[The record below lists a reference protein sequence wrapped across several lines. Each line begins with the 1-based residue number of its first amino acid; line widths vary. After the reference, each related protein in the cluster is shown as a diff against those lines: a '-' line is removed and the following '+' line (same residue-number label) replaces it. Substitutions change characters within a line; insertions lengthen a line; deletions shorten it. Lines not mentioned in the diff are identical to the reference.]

1 MLENLDEFE
10 SRHDDLVKSLE
21 DPAISQD
28 YTKVEKITREIA
40 SLKDIVVLIR
50 QYKKLLIDIDESTKM
65 LSVED
70 RELATLAREDL
81 DNLVIDKAKIENE
94 IRQKLILSD
103 PNDEKNVMLEIR
115 AGVGGD
121 EAGLFASELFTMY
134 TRYAQKQNWK
144 VDLVSITQSGLGS
157 IKEVIFQITGKGA
170 YSILKHESGG
180 HRVQRIPITESGGRI
195 HTSSAT
201 VAVLPEA
208 NEVDVYIKNDDL
220 KIDVFRASGAGGQS
234 VQKNSTAIRITHL
247 PTGIVAVCQDER
259 SQLKNKEKAMS
270 VIRSRILGKE
280 IEKQQKKISDSRRSQ
295 VGSGDRS
302 DRIRTYNFPQS
313 RVTDHRINL
322 TKHTLESFL
331 DGDIEE
337 IISALLDH
345 ERSLKLSQA
354 LQSG

>member
-10 SRHDDLVKSLE
+10 SRYDDLVKSLE

-40 SLKDIVVLIR
+40 SLKDIVLLIR

-65 LSVED
+65 LLVED

>member
-10 SRHDDLVKSLE
+10 SRYDDLLKRLE
-21 DPAISQD
+21 DPSISQD

-40 SLKDIVVLIR
+40 SLKDIVALIR
-50 QYKKLLIDIDESTKM
+50 KYKKLLIDVDESSKM

-70 RELATLAREDL
+70 RELVTLAREEL
-81 DNLVIDKAKIENE
+81 DTLVQEKEKLEKE
-94 IRQKLILSD
+94 IKHKLILED
-103 PNDEKNVMLEIR
+103 ANDGKNVIVEIR

-134 TRYAQKQNWK
+134 TRYAQKQNWN

-157 IKEVIFQITGKGA
+157 IKEVIFQIIGKGA
-170 YSILKHESGG
+170 FSILKHESGG

-331 DGDIEE
+331 DGEIEDMVN
-337 IISALLDH
+337 ALSDH
-345 ERSLKLSQA
+345 ERNLKLSQV

>member
-10 SRHDDLVKSLE
+10 SRYDDLVKSLE
-21 DPAISQD
+21 DPTISQD

-40 SLKDIVVLIR
+40 SLKDIVLLIR

-65 LSVED
+65 LLVED

>member
-1 MLENLDEFE
+1 MLL
-10 SRHDDLVKSLE
+10 
-21 DPAISQD
+21 
-28 YTKVEKITREIA
+28 
-40 SLKDIVVLIR
+40 
-50 QYKKLLIDIDESTKM
+50 
-65 LSVED
+65 VED

>member
-10 SRHDDLVKSLE
+10 SRYDDLVKSLE

-295 VGSGDRS
+295 VGYGDRS

>member
-10 SRHDDLVKSLE
+10 SRYDDLVKSLE
-21 DPAISQD
+21 DPTISQD

-50 QYKKLLIDIDESTKM
+50 QYKKLLIDIDDSTKM

-180 HRVQRIPITESGGRI
+180 HRVQRIPITDSGGRI

>member
-10 SRHDDLVKSLE
+10 SRYDDLVKSLE
-21 DPAISQD
+21 DPTISQD

-40 SLKDIVVLIR
+40 SLKDIVLLIR

>member
-10 SRHDDLVKSLE
+10 SRYDDLVKSLE

-40 SLKDIVVLIR
+40 SLKDIVLLIR
-50 QYKKLLIDIDESTKM
+50 HYKILLIDIDESTKM
-65 LSVED
+65 LLVED

>member
-10 SRHDDLVKSLE
+10 SRYDDLVKSLE

-65 LSVED
+65 LLVED

-270 VIRSRILGKE
+270 VIRSRILCKE

>member
-10 SRHDDLVKSLE
+10 SRYDDLVKSLE

-345 ERSLKLSQA
+345 ERSLKLSHA

>member
-10 SRHDDLVKSLE
+10 SRYDDLVKSLE
-21 DPAISQD
+21 DPTISQD

-40 SLKDIVVLIR
+40 SLKDFVVLIR
-50 QYKKLLIDIDESTKM
+50 QYKKLLVDIDESSKM
-65 LSVED
+65 LLVED

-302 DRIRTYNFPQS
+302 DRIRTYNFPLS

>member
-10 SRHDDLVKSLE
+10 SRYDDLVKSLE

-103 PNDEKNVMLEIR
+103 PNDVKNVMLEIR

>member
-1 MLENLDEFE
+1 LLENLDEFE
-10 SRHDDLVKSLE
+10 SRYDDLVKSLE

>member
-10 SRHDDLVKSLE
+10 SRYDDLVKSLE
-21 DPAISQD
+21 DPTISQD

-201 VAVLPEA
+201 VAVLPET

-302 DRIRTYNFPQS
+302 DRIRSYNFPQY

>member
-10 SRHDDLVKSLE
+10 SRYDDLVKSLE

-220 KIDVFRASGAGGQS
+220 KIAVFRSSGAGGQS

>member
-10 SRHDDLVKSLE
+10 SRYDDLVKSLE
-21 DPAISQD
+21 DPTISQD

-50 QYKKLLIDIDESTKM
+50 QYKKLLVDIDESSKM
-65 LSVED
+65 LLVED

-103 PNDEKNVMLEIR
+103 PNDEKNVILEIR

-313 RVTDHRINL
+313 RITDHRINL

-337 IISALLDH
+337 VISALLDH

-354 LQSG
+354 LLSG

>member
-10 SRHDDLVKSLE
+10 SRYDDLVKSLE

-103 PNDEKNVMLEIR
+103 TNDEKNVMLEIR

-345 ERSLKLSQA
+345 ELSLKLSQA

>member
-10 SRHDDLVKSLE
+10 SRYDDLVKSLE

-50 QYKKLLIDIDESTKM
+50 QYKKLLVDIDESSKM
-65 LSVED
+65 LLVED

-103 PNDEKNVMLEIR
+103 PNDEKNVILEIR

-313 RVTDHRINL
+313 RITDHRINL

-337 IISALLDH
+337 VISALLDH

-354 LQSG
+354 LLSG

>member
-10 SRHDDLVKSLE
+10 SRYDDLLKRLE
-21 DPAISQD
+21 DPSISQD

-40 SLKDIVVLIR
+40 SLKDIVALIR
-50 QYKKLLIDIDESTKM
+50 KYKKLLIDVDESSKM

-70 RELATLAREDL
+70 RELVTLAREEL
-81 DNLVIDKAKIENE
+81 DTLVQEKEKLEKE
-94 IRQKLILSD
+94 IKHKLILED
-103 PNDEKNVMLEIR
+103 ANDGKNVIVEIR

-134 TRYAQKQNWK
+134 TRYAQKQNWN

-157 IKEVIFQITGKGA
+157 IKEVIFQIIGKGA
-170 YSILKHESGG
+170 FSILKHESGG

-195 HTSSAT
+195 HPSSAT

-331 DGDIEE
+331 DGEIEDMVN
-337 IISALLDH
+337 ALSDH
-345 ERSLKLSQA
+345 ERNLKLSQV

>member
-10 SRHDDLVKSLE
+10 SRYDDLVKSLE

-50 QYKKLLIDIDESTKM
+50 RNKKLLIDIDESTKM
-65 LSVED
+65 LLVED

>member
-10 SRHDDLVKSLE
+10 SRYDDLVKSLE

-65 LSVED
+65 VSVED

>member
-1 MLENLDEFE
+1 MLEILDEFE
-10 SRHDDLVKSLE
+10 SRYDDLLKILE
-21 DPAISQD
+21 DPTISQD
-28 YTKVEKITREIA
+28 YSKVEKITREIA
-40 SLKDIVVLIR
+40 SLKDIVALIKK
-50 QYKKLLIDIDESTKM
+50 YKKLFVDIDEASKM
-65 LSVED
+65 LLVED
-70 RELATLAREDL
+70 RELVTLAREEL
-81 DNLVIDKAKIENE
+81 DTLVLEKEKLEEE
-94 IRQKLILSD
+94 IKHKLILED
-103 PNDEKNVMLEIR
+103 ANDEKNVIVEIR

-144 VDLVSITQSGLGS
+144 VDLLSITQSGLGS

-170 YSILKHESGG
+170 YSILKNESGG

-208 NEVDVYIKNDDL
+208 NEVDIYIKNDDL

-280 IEKQQKKISDSRRSQ
+280 IEKQQKKISDNRRTQ

-331 DGDIEE
+331 DGDIEDMVN
-337 IISALLDH
+337 ALVDH
-345 ERSLKLSQA
+345 ERNLKLSQA

>member
-10 SRHDDLVKSLE
+10 SRYDDLVKSLE
-21 DPAISQD
+21 DPTISQD

-65 LSVED
+65 LLVED

-103 PNDEKNVMLEIR
+103 PNDEKNVILEIR

-259 SQLKNKEKAMS
+259 SKLKKN
-270 VIRSRILGKE
+270 
-280 IEKQQKKISDSRRSQ
+280 
-295 VGSGDRS
+295 
-302 DRIRTYNFPQS
+302 
-313 RVTDHRINL
+313 
-322 TKHTLESFL
+322 
-331 DGDIEE
+331 
-337 IISALLDH
+337 
-345 ERSLKLSQA
+345 
-354 LQSG
+354 

>member
-10 SRHDDLVKSLE
+10 SRYDDLVKSLE

-40 SLKDIVVLIR
+40 SLKDIVLLIR
-50 QYKKLLIDIDESTKM
+50 KYKKLLIDIDESTKM
-65 LSVED
+65 LLVED

>member
-1 MLENLDEFE
+1 LLENLDEFE
-10 SRHDDLVKSLE
+10 SRYDDLVKSLE
-21 DPAISQD
+21 DPTISQD

-40 SLKDIVVLIR
+40 SLKDIVLLIR

-65 LSVED
+65 LLVED

>member
-10 SRHDDLVKSLE
+10 SRYDDLVKSLE

-40 SLKDIVVLIR
+40 GLKDIVVLIR

>member
-10 SRHDDLVKSLE
+10 SRYDDLVKSLE
-21 DPAISQD
+21 DPTISQD

>member
-10 SRHDDLVKSLE
+10 SRYDDLVKSLE

-40 SLKDIVVLIR
+40 SLKDIVALIR

-65 LSVED
+65 LLVED

>member
-10 SRHDDLVKSLE
+10 SRYDDLIKSLE
-21 DPAISQD
+21 DPSISQD

-50 QYKKLLIDIDESTKM
+50 KYKKLLVDIDESSKM
-65 LSVED
+65 LLVED
-70 RELATLAREDL
+70 RELATLAREEL
-81 DNLVIDKAKIENE
+81 DNLDIDKEEVEKE
-94 IRQKLILSD
+94 IKQKLILDD
-103 PNDEKNVMLEIR
+103 PNDDKNVILEIR

-144 VDLVSITQSGLGS
+144 VDLVSIAQSGLGS

-280 IEKQQKKISDSRRSQ
+280 IEKQHKKISDSRRSQ

-302 DRIRTYNFPQS
+302 DRIRTYNYPQS
-313 RVTDHRINL
+313 RITDHRINL

-337 IISALLDH
+337 IINALIDH

-354 LQSG
+354 LRSG

>member
-1 MLENLDEFE
+1 LLENLDEFE
-10 SRHDDLVKSLE
+10 SRYDDLVKSLE
-21 DPAISQD
+21 DPTISQD

-50 QYKKLLIDIDESTKM
+50 QYKKLLVDIDESSKM
-65 LSVED
+65 LLVED

-103 PNDEKNVMLEIR
+103 PNDEKNVILEIR

-313 RVTDHRINL
+313 RITDHRINL

-337 IISALLDH
+337 VISALLDH

-354 LQSG
+354 LLSG

>member
-1 MLENLDEFE
+1 M
-10 SRHDDLVKSLE
+10 
-21 DPAISQD
+21 
-28 YTKVEKITREIA
+28 
-40 SLKDIVVLIR
+40 
-50 QYKKLLIDIDESTKM
+50 
-65 LSVED
+65 
-70 RELATLAREDL
+70 
-81 DNLVIDKAKIENE
+81 
-94 IRQKLILSD
+94 
-103 PNDEKNVMLEIR
+103 
-115 AGVGGD
+115 
-121 EAGLFASELFTMY
+121 
-134 TRYAQKQNWK
+134 
-144 VDLVSITQSGLGS
+144 
-157 IKEVIFQITGKGA
+157 
-170 YSILKHESGG
+170 
-180 HRVQRIPITESGGRI
+180 
-195 HTSSAT
+195 
-201 VAVLPEA
+201 
-208 NEVDVYIKNDDL
+208 
-220 KIDVFRASGAGGQS
+220 
-234 VQKNSTAIRITHL
+234 

>member
-10 SRHDDLVKSLE
+10 SRYDDLVKSLE
-21 DPAISQD
+21 DPTISQD

-65 LSVED
+65 LLVED